1 MSDMRTHAVNLNELF
16 KKRKA
21 LVKRLGG
28 LNLILRGS
36 IVKQG
41 NICGKAVCVCKR
53 KKNPV
58 LHGPYNYLSHRSTK
72 GMNTIFLT
80 EKKLRYAKNGIGEY
94 NEAIELIYKIAEI
107 NFEILRYHHGALPD
121 ER

>member
-1 MSDMRTHAVNLNELF
+1 MSDMRTRVANLKDLLN
-16 KKRKA
+16 KRNL

-28 LNLILRGS
+28 LKYILRGS
-36 IVKQG
+36 IVRQG
-41 NICGKAVCVCKR
+41 NICGKAMCVCKR

-58 LHGPYNYLSHRSTK
+58 LHGPYSYLSHRSMK

-80 EKKLRYAKNGIGEY
+80 EKKLRYAKDGIGEY

-107 NFEILRYHHGALPD
+107 NFEILRYYH
-121 ER
+121 ERLA